1 MVIKLTLQLIWEA
14 AILPAIRFI
23 IGYIPMIAGV
33 FVAMEDTIKFFL
45 SSMVQYGLL
54 EWLVWYI
61 PAILLVSLTFGV
73 MASNVKKIHPIMMVI
88 MLIAALFVMNIGASG
103 IKMSLYF
110 NETPT
115 SLDAITASVSA
126 VVSFY
131 CIALMLQRAWV
142 EILPKRKKWW
152 FIPLLLPWKE
162 VTIMGDVFVVD

>member
-1 MVIKLTLQLIWEA
+1 
-14 AILPAIRFI
+14 
-23 IGYIPMIAGV
+23 
-33 FVAMEDTIKFFL
+33 MEDTVKYFL

-73 MASNVKKIHPIMMVI
+73 MASNVKKIHPIAMAT
-88 MLIAALFVMNIGASG
+88 MLIAALFIMNLGASG
-103 IKMSLYF
+103 IKLSLFY

-126 VVSFY
+126 VTAFY

-142 EILPKRKKWW
+142 EILPKRKK
-152 FIPLLLPWKE
+152 
-162 VTIMGDVFVVD
+162 

>member
-14 AILPAIRFI
+14 AILPVIRFI
-23 IGYIPMIAGV
+23 IGYIPMIVGV
-33 FVAMEDTIKFFL
+33 FVAMEDTIKYFL

-61 PAILLVSLTFGV
+61 PAILIVSLTFGV
-73 MASNVKKIHPIMMVI
+73 MASNVKKIHPIAMAA
-88 MLIAALFVMNIGASG
+88 MLIASLFVMNIGASG
-103 IKMSLYF
+103 IKLSLFY

-115 SLDAITASVSA
+115 ALDAVTASVSA
-126 VVSFY
+126 VTTFY
-131 CIALMLQRAWV
+131 CIALMCQRAWI

-152 FIPLLLPWKE
+152 VIPLLLPWKE